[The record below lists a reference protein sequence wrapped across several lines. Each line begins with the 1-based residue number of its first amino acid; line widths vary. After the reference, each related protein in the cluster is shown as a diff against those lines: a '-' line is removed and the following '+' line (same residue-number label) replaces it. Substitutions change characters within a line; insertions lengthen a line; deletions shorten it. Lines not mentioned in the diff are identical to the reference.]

1 MKKWGKDL
9 LKNLKIQKV
18 HQKIYK
24 IDFKN
29 FKIKKNKMEIS
40 QTYKVKM
47 MKIESKKHDHIQQFF
62 LFIIFLY
69 LNIIYL

>member
-1 MKKWGKDL
+1 MKKWEKDL

-18 HQKIYK
+18 HQKIYR

-47 MKIESKKHDHIQQFF
+47 MKIESKKHDHI
-62 LFIIFLY
+62 
-69 LNIIYL
+69 